1 MYSKCV
7 YIEGLLCVWD
17 NEQKVFGTVRKMKVP
32 TPSEGR
38 GGLAFSDRAVRENLL
53 EEVTFEQT
61 RRR

>member
-1 MYSKCV
+1 M
-7 YIEGLLCVWD
+7 
-17 NEQKVFGTVRKMKVP
+17 FGTVRKIKVP

-53 EEVTFEQT
+53 AEVTFDQT